1 VDRREARSAAS
12 RTRDLA
18 DEKLTE
24 TVLASFDGSRSPR
37 FKEIM
42 QSLIRHLHAFVSEV
56 GLTEEEWFRAIDFL
70 TRTGHMSD
78 DKRQEFILLS
88 DTLGASML
96 VVGINNKKPPGAT
109 QATVFGPF
117 FVENSPFF
125 ESGDDLANGAPGEP
139 CFVEGRVRSVSGEP
153 IAGAH
158 LAIWQADEDGFYDVQ
173 YEGLS
178 EARGR
183 GQLRADGEGR
193 FHFRTVRP
201 ESYPIPGDGPV
212 GEMLEAAN
220 RSLMRPAHIHFMV
233 SAPGYEPVTTH
244 VFEAGDEYLDSDA
257 VFGVKESLITEFA
270 RHEPGTAP
278 DGTEMDVPYYTARY
292 DFVLTP
298 SGETDGRGS
307 DVLGEARTER

>member
-1 VDRREARSAAS
+1 VDRHETGPAAS
-12 RTRDLA
+12 GTRDLA

-24 TVLASFDGSRSPR
+24 TVRASFDDTGSPR

-42 QSLIRHLHAFVSEV
+42 QSLVKHLHAFVSEV
-56 GLTEEEWFRAIDFL
+56 HLTEEEWFQAIDFL
-70 TRTGHMSD
+70 TRVGQISD

-96 VVGINNKKPPGAT
+96 VVGINNRKPPGAT

-117 FVENSPFF
+117 FVESSPYF
-125 ESGDDLANGAPGEP
+125 ENGDDLANGAPGEP
-139 CFVEGRVRSVSGEP
+139 CFVEGRVHSLSGEP

-158 LAIWQADEDGFYDVQ
+158 LAVWQADEDGFYDVQ
-173 YEGLS
+173 YEALS
-178 EARGR
+178 EPRGR
-183 GQLRADGEGR
+183 GQLRADEDGR
-193 FHFRTVRP
+193 FYFRTVRP
-201 ESYPIPGDGPV
+201 ESYPIPDDGPV
-212 GEMLEAAN
+212 GEMMDAAN

-244 VFEAGDEYLDSDA
+244 VFEADDEYLDSDA
-257 VFGVKESLITEFA
+257 VFGVKESLITEFV

-278 DGTEMDVPYYTARY
+278 DGTEIDVPYYTACY

-298 SGETDGRGS
+298 SVEADSRGA
-307 DVLGEARTER
+307 DALKATRTAR

>member
-1 VDRREARSAAS
+1 VTEPPATQAPQRRN
-12 RTRDLA
+12 LA
-18 DEKLTE
+18 DADLTRAVE
-24 TVLASFDGSRSPR
+24 ASFDGTPDPR
-37 FKEIM
+37 LREIM
-42 QSLIRHLHAFVSEV
+42 QALVRHLHAFASEV
-56 GLTEEEWFRAIDFL
+56 QLTEEEWFAAIDFL
-70 TRTGHMSD
+70 TRTGRITD
-78 DKRQEFILLS
+78 DKRQEFILAS
-88 DTLGASML
+88 DTLGLSML
-96 VVGINNKKPPGAT
+96 VVGMNHRRPPGAT
-109 QATVFGPF
+109 ESTVFGPF
-117 FVENSPFF
+117 FIEGSPAFEN
-125 ESGDDLANGAPGEP
+125 GDDLANGAPGEP

-278 DGTEMDVPYYTARY
+278 DGTEMNVPYYTVRY